1 MKNQQPSND
10 SLLKKRAIFFVLAA
24 LLFLVLSSFLN
35 SSNAQENEFPG
46 ERIVHLLQEPR
57 HRTVHQEGDLYLL
70 DVQLNPGDISLPHI
84 HDQAIMLTIIN
95 TPDGPGDGRVR
106 SITDYADEPFTHK
119 VENNGS
125 ELLRIIALVNGGAG
139 NTDLEDRPEGLPIEP
154 ELEDAWFRS
163 YRIELAPGEETEIQR
178 HKLPSV
184 VVQVKG
190 GLLRVSRDDEVID
203 ELDHPG
209 DWAWRKA
216 GQSYTVRN
224 VGGVPSAVV
233 INEGRF

>member
-154 ELEDAWFRS
+154 ELEDAW
-163 YRIELAPGEETEIQR
+163 ETTTIT
-178 HKLPSV
+178 SS
-184 VVQVKG
+184 
-190 GLLRVSRDDEVID
+190 LR
-203 ELDHPG
+203 
-209 DWAWRKA
+209 K
-216 GQSYTVRN
+216 N
-224 VGGVPSAVV
+224 K
-233 INEGRF
+233 